1 MVKPAKSG
9 KSPELEHDL
18 RAQMWPRGG
27 QNPKGATHGASS
39 VMATWL
45 LGSPGGSGVGT
56 LFRQPVVLK
65 SFIVTLFHRLSV
77 L

>member
-9 KSPELEHDL
+9 ESPELEHDL
-18 RAQMWPRGG
+18 RAQMWPRDG

-45 LGSPGGSGVGT
+45 LGSPGGSGAGEIG
-56 LFRQPVVLK
+56 RQQGATQDFFFFP
-65 SFIVTLFHRLSV
+65 
-77 L
+77 